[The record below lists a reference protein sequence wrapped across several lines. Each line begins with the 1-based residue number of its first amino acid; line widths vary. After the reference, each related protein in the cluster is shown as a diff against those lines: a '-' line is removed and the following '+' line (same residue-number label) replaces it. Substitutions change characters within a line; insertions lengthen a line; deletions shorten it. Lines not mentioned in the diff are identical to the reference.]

1 MKFEHYPLHPEQRA
15 IYFDQCQDTTSTKY
29 TLGVSIKLQGVLDK
43 EALSE
48 AVSQVI
54 QSLDF
59 AGLRFTIVDNV
70 PKQYNAQRYPELS
83 IIDFSEALNPSQQL
97 QSWLKNEV
105 SRKFSLERDS
115 LVRVMLLSESDQR
128 HVLVV
133 LAHHIVV
140 DGYGIINFV
149 NSLGEAYAAN
159 VQCVEWQ
166 ENGLNYLPCVI
177 DSEVYCKTQAYQR
190 SEVYWK
196 KTVQSY
202 SPNVE
207 LLPLKYMG
215 DFNKGVEK
223 YSCTMPSSLK
233 EAMFATSTRLN
244 IGGPLA
250 LCLAG
255 LALHF
260 SIYQQS
266 SVVTL
271 GSILHKRKGKNQRN
285 VVGMFAGVL
294 PFYITV
300 NHSKSCSDLIKH
312 VAQVIKQ
319 VYRHQY
325 VSTSQIKHVSGINE
339 RLFDVL
345 FSYNTFA
352 LDSDFNG
359 LLYQL
364 DEIYTDDVN
373 CPLNIRILDQGDCFG
388 QQLAITYRKD
398 YFTSLEI
405 SLLAKRL
412 LKIWEFMT
420 ENTDQLLGAIDICCL
435 DEYKQLLN
443 WSVNSLDVI
452 NDLHDK
458 EKNNFNHDVT
468 LNEQEKIIKKVI
480 VQGQSQD
487 NEKTILEYKSDYLNH
502 WLEHNSVIF
511 PNNPAMFFAGKTI
524 TYKDFNEQANQLA
537 HYLINKGVKPNELVG
552 IYLERSPAVFIAM
565 MAALKVGAGYL
576 PLSTALPDARLRYI
590 INDSQCQYVIS
601 EKAISHTLER
611 LLPECQDACICII
624 DDDIFYKKLQGLPK
638 DNLQCE
644 RPVPT
649 ENCAY
654 AIYTSGTTGQPK
666 GVLVSHANVIN
677 LFGAAKCFNV
687 NPNSRI
693 LQFAAITFDASVLEW
708 GIAFYSGACLYLLP
722 KSVNYDPWLL
732 NEQVNQLGITHA
744 FLTPGLLP
752 SLDVKYW
759 SGLQQLFIGGEACNV
774 QVAEEWSQKIS
785 LINIYGPTETTI
797 CATLGGYQAQ
807 QHKLPIG
814 KPIKGYSVYVL
825 DKLQH
830 LLPMGAVGELYI
842 GGNGVTLGY
851 LGQPDLTAKKFCWLN
866 PFAEISS
873 IEAKQGKQRLYATGD
888 LVRWLPDG
896 NLEFVGRTDDQVK
909 IRGFRIE
916 LGEIKLKLEQLTGV
930 CQAAV
935 STEVEDDSHC
945 IIAFLVCDADI
956 IKNESKEGEIIDNKD
971 ENKIIQR
978 LREQL
983 QQNLPD
989 YMLPSKWYIVDK
1001 LPLNVNGKV
1010 DYRALSLMVEKKK
1023 LLVSATQESD
1033 IFSSDTERQIG
1044 EIWKTL
1050 LPHQS
1055 AIKTTDN
1062 FFRLGGHSLL
1072 VMKMVGAI
1080 RHAFSVEISVSHI
1093 FAKPTIKGIAK
1104 AILQSQN
1111 EDKAQGVIKPVDR
1124 SKKHYASYAQ
1134 RSLWFL
1140 DHMEQGSTH
1149 YNMPAAYHIQG
1160 PIDDNALNYA
1170 LTQII
1175 TRHETLRTQFVLEQ
1189 GDVLQTILPPP
1200 RENLIQVVKLV
1211 SDSYTKATCTD
1222 ELWSEVNKLRYE
1234 EIFESFNLTDDSY
1247 LVRVK
1252 RLDLG
1257 CEKGNILLITFH
1269 HIAADGWSVALF
1281 IQELQFFYQ
1290 QFFEKKSQKRLPLSY
1305 QYVDYSAWQ
1314 RQWLN
1319 SSEAKRQA
1327 NYWRQQLAELPKLH
1341 QLPLDYSRPDRLQ
1354 HKGGLFHAKV
1364 SFEKLTQLQ
1373 RLCEQQGVSVFS
1385 GVYALF
1391 TAFLYRFT
1399 GEQDVVIGTPMANRE
1414 NPAFSELIGYFV
1426 NTVVLRWRVN
1436 GGYTFN
1442 QLLNESMQ
1450 VVQGAYTHQHF
1461 PFERVVEL
1469 IQPERSLSFHPL
1481 FQIMLTVEDDDNT
1494 SFTLGDQQ
1502 ATVLSYPELPA
1513 KFDLS
1518 LQLTKNDKGA
1528 DLLWEFNRELFSE
1541 GTIAQFNQCFLQLFQ
1556 QLMSTPDQALDQCLL
1571 HTEIQ
1576 QQQWLTQQFDQWL
1589 LTYPKTICDLFN
1601 LQGHAQSGHIAVQA
1615 GNDSI
1620 TYLQLQTCA
1629 LRLAQQLIACGI
1641 QSEDS
1646 IGVLTHH
1653 SIDWVVAMLG
1663 IWYAGGI
1670 YVPLDPKYPDERLHF
1685 ILQDAQIKHVIS
1697 EPALMTRGHSLIT
1710 LSDGLL
1716 NTSDALTD
1724 YALIQSNDEA
1734 CGLMNGIKSQKHVNT
1749 KQLSYIIYTS
1759 GSTGIPKGVLIEHH
1773 SFARHI
1779 QEMIDW
1785 YQLNGTDRVLAF
1797 ANIGFDASLEQA
1809 WEALGVGATL
1819 VMREESLWSA
1829 EAFRQWLITHQ
1840 ITHIDIPPVYAQEV
1854 FTPVLQDIEFWQLQ
1868 TRLARVVV
1876 GGEALNA
1883 NFAQQWA
1890 ASVAVN
1896 HCDLLNAYGPTEAT
1910 IAASIYK
1917 VPAGFK
1923 GENVPIGQGLS
1934 HVQLVVLDSLQRV
1947 VPGGAIGELYIG
1959 GEGVARGYLN
1969 RSSLNETSFINY
1981 AFADNIKLRLYRT
1994 GDLVRVLADGNV
2006 CFLSR
2011 VDNQVKL
2018 RGYRIELGEIESA
2031 LTQQTMVD
2039 QACVVLHAPNTPQ
2052 AQLVA
2057 YIILN
2062 NADNSDNNQSL
2073 SEKKTDII
2081 TALRMKLV
2089 EHLPSYMVPAAY
2101 VIISALPL
2109 TVNGKVDHHLL
2120 PEPKQNDF
2128 YSTQEYTA
2136 PTDTLEVSLCEVW
2149 QQLLGH
2155 EQLSITADFFEL
2167 GGHSMLAVKMVS
2179 EIKQRLNAQITVQT
2193 VFAHP
2198 TIQQLARYLH
2208 LHKLDDAGGQ
2218 VTGNQVN
2225 SSCLSEDNVVA
2236 DDWLLHAKNYL
2247 HPINKMDNSLRA
2259 GALQY
2264 ALLTGVTGYVGGYLL
2279 HQLLVQNDHVHCYCL
2294 VRAEDEFS
2302 GLDRVKIHLQDY
2314 DLWQPQ
2320 FADRISVLV
2329 GDLSSP
2335 KLGLTD
2341 IQWDTLSSELD
2352 LILHNGARVNHLLP
2366 YTCLEAANVGST
2378 LELLSLAVKRPA
2390 CRFVFISTSG
2400 VFNTAAKRP
2409 YNELSSICEQ
2419 QHAQNGGYLAS
2430 KWVAEQLVEEAYS
2443 QGMNV
2448 QLVRLGRVGMPA
2460 MHPQLGN
2467 TTDVIA
2473 RYMQSCLMLNC
2484 VPMLSFK
2491 EHFIPVDYTATAIVT
2506 LLQQSFSEHVFHLL
2520 GCQQVDWNLL
2530 LAKKQG
2536 LKTISLAEWQ
2546 VKAEAW
2552 VSSGKELPFAPYL
2565 FSGLLDFEAGQA
2577 VEVTE
2582 QQTQCLLHQLGL
2594 QQPVLSPEALS
2605 DYIDAQSVAISQ
2617 KMTCQQQEN
2626 ESARYATEEI
2636 EEDQLSMI

>member
-1 MKFEHYPLHPEQRA
+1 MKFEHYPLHPEQQA

-29 TLGVSIKLQGVLDK
+29 TLGLSINLHGVLDK
-43 EALSE
+43 DALSK

-59 AGLRFTIVDNV
+59 AGLQFTIIDNV
-70 PKQYNAQRYPELS
+70 PKQYNAQRYPELA
-83 IIDFSEALNPSQQL
+83 IIDFSEALSPSQQL
-97 QSWLKNEV
+97 QTWLKNEI
-105 SRKFSLERDS
+105 SHEFSLERGD
-115 LVRVMLLSESDQR
+115 LVRVALLSESDQR

-149 NSLGEAYAAN
+149 NSLGDAYVAN
-159 VQCVEWQ
+159 VQCLEW
-166 ENGLNYLPCVI
+166 ENNCLKYLPCVI
-177 DSEVYCKTQAYQR
+177 DSEAYCKTEAYQR
-190 SEVYWK
+190 SEAYWK
-196 KTVQSY
+196 KTVQSNY
-202 SPNVE
+202 PNVE

-215 DFNKGVEK
+215 KFNKGVEK
-223 YSCTMPSSLK
+223 YCCAMPSSLK
-233 EAMFATSTRLN
+233 EAMYSTSTRLN

-266 SVVTL
+266 SIITL
-271 GSILHKRKGKNQRN
+271 GSILHKRKGKDQRN

-300 NHSKSCSDLIKH
+300 DHSKSCSDLIKH
-312 VAQVIKQ
+312 VAQVVKQ

-325 VSTSQIKHVSGINE
+325 VSTSQIKHMSGINE

-352 LDSDFNG
+352 LDTDFNK
-359 LLYQL
+359 LLYRL
-364 DEIYTDDVN
+364 DDIYTDDVN
-373 CPLNIRILDQGDCFG
+373 CPLNIRILDHGDCFG

-398 YFTSLEI
+398 FFAPLEI

-412 LKIWEFMT
+412 LKIWTFMT
-420 ENTDQLLGAIDICCL
+420 ENSDKLLDDISICCL
-435 DEYKQLLN
+435 DEYKQLLS
-443 WSVNSLDVI
+443 WSVNPLDTDNILPDYV
-452 NDLHDK
+452 
-458 EKNNFNHDVT
+458 KNNIVENKVSD
-468 LNEQEKIIKKVI
+468 EQEKIIKKAL
-480 VQGQSQD
+480 VQGHGVN
-487 NEKTILEYKSDYLNH
+487 NEKALFEYKTDYLNH
-502 WLEHNSVIF
+502 WLEHNSEIV
-511 PNNPAMFFAGKTI
+511 PNNPAMFFDGKTI
-524 TYKDFNEQANQLA
+524 TYKEFNEQANQLA
-537 HYLINKGVKPNELVG
+537 HYLVNKGVKSNELVG
-552 IYLERSPAVFIAM
+552 IYLERSPALFIVM
-565 MAALKVGAGYL
+565 MAVLKTGAGYL
-576 PLSTALPDARLRYI
+576 PLSTALPDARLKYI
-590 INDSQCQYVIS
+590 INDSQCQCIIS
-601 EKAISHTLER
+601 EKAISRTLDR
-611 LLPECQDACICII
+611 LLPDCQDTSVCII
-624 DDDIFYKKLQGLPK
+624 DDELFYKKLQELPK
-638 DNLQCE
+638 KNLQRE
-644 RPVPT
+644 RPVPS
-649 ENCAY
+649 ENYAY

-677 LFGAAKCFNV
+677 LFRSVEYFSI
-687 NPNSRI
+687 NPNSRV

-708 GIAFYSGACLYLLP
+708 GVAFYSGACLYLLP

-759 SGLQQLFIGGEACNV
+759 SGLQQLFIGGEACNI
-774 QVAEEWSQKIS
+774 QVAEEWSQKVS
-785 LINIYGPTETTI
+785 LINVYGPTETTI
-797 CATLGGYQAQ
+797 CATLGAYQAE

-814 KPIKGYSVYVL
+814 KPIKGYSAYVL
-825 DKLQH
+825 DKQQH
-830 LLPMGAVGELYI
+830 LLPLGAIGELYI

-851 LGQPDLTAKKFCWLN
+851 LGQPELTAKKFCWLN
-866 PFAEISS
+866 PFSEIS
-873 IEAKQGKQRLYATGD
+873 AFDTTKQRLYATGD

-916 LGEIKLKLEQLTGV
+916 LGEIKCKLEQLTGV

-935 STEVEDDSHC
+935 STEVEDESRC
-945 IIAFLVCDADI
+945 IIAFIVCETEI
-956 IKNESKEGEIIDNKD
+956 TKNESQQGKIVDIKD
-971 ENKIIQR
+971 EYKIIQV

-983 QQNLPD
+983 QQKLPE

-1010 DYRALSLMVEKKK
+1010 DYRALSLMVEKKQR
-1023 LLVSATQESD
+1023 VSPTNMCD
-1033 IFSSDTERQIG
+1033 LFSNDTERRIG
-1044 EIWKTL
+1044 EIWQML

-1055 AIKTTDN
+1055 AMKTTDN

-1080 RHAFSVEISVSHI
+1080 RNIFSVDLPVSHV
-1093 FAKPTIKGIAK
+1093 FANPSIKGIAEE
-1104 AILQSQN
+1104 ILRAQSEVN
-1111 EDKAQGVIKPVDR
+1111 SKEVMTSADR
-1124 SKKHYASYAQ
+1124 TKKLYASYAQ

-1149 YNMPAAYHIQG
+1149 YNMPAAYHIRG
-1160 PIDDNALNYA
+1160 SIDDNALNYA

-1200 RENLIQVVKLV
+1200 HENLIQVVNLV
-1211 SDSYTKATCTD
+1211 RDSHNKKNCTD
-1222 ELWSEVNKLRYE
+1222 KLWNEVNKLRYE
-1234 EIFESFNLTDDSY
+1234 EVFQSFNLTDDRY

-1257 CEKGNILLITFH
+1257 EENGHVLLITFH

-1290 QFFEKKSQKRLPLSY
+1290 QYFEKHPEQRLPLPF

-1314 RQWLN
+1314 RQWLMTDD
-1319 SSEAKRQA
+1319 AKKQA
-1327 NYWRQQLAELPKLH
+1327 DYWQQQLTDLPKLH

-1364 SFEKLTQLQ
+1364 SLEKLTQLQ
-1373 RLCEQQGVSVFS
+1373 QLCEQQGVSVFS

-1399 GEQDVVIGTPMANRE
+1399 GEQDVVMGTPMANRD

-1436 GGYTFN
+1436 GCHTFN

-1450 VVQGAYTHQHF
+1450 VVQGAYTHQHY

-1481 FQIMLTVEDDDNT
+1481 FQIMLTVEDDENT
-1494 SFTLGDQQ
+1494 TFSLGGQH
-1502 ATVLSYPELPA
+1502 ATALPYPELPA

-1518 LQLTKNDKGA
+1518 LQLTKNAEGA

-1556 QLMSTPDQALDQCLL
+1556 QLTTTPDQALDQCLL
-1571 HTEIQ
+1571 HSEIQ

-1601 LQGHAQSGHIAVQA
+1601 SQCHAQSNYIAVQA
-1615 GNDSI
+1615 GNNSI

-1629 LRLAQQLIACGI
+1629 LRLAEQLVACGI
-1641 QSEDS
+1641 QSEDT

-1653 SIDWVVAMLG
+1653 SIDWIVAMLG

-1685 ILQDAQIKHVIS
+1685 ILQDAEIKHIIS
-1697 EPALMTRGHSLIT
+1697 EPALMTRGHRLIT
-1710 LSDGLL
+1710 SSDGLL

-1724 YALIQSNDEA
+1724 YALIKSKDEV
-1734 CGLMNGIKSQKHVNT
+1734 CGLMNSIKTQEHINI
-1749 KQLSYIIYTS
+1749 KQLAYIIYTS

-1840 ITHIDIPPVYAQEV
+1840 ITHIDIPPVYAQEA
-1854 FTPVLQDIEFWQLQ
+1854 FSPVLQDIEFWQRQ
-1868 TRLARVVV
+1868 TRLARIVV

-1883 NFAQQWA
+1883 HFAQQWA
-1890 ASVAVN
+1890 ASVAVS

-1934 HVQLVVLDSLQRV
+1934 HVQLVVLDGQQRV
-1947 VPGGAIGELYIG
+1947 VPEGAVGELYIG

-1969 RSSLNETSFINY
+1969 RSSLNETSFIHY
-1981 AFADNIKLRLYRT
+1981 SFADNNKLRLYRT
-1994 GDLVRVLADGNV
+1994 GDLVRVLADGNI
-2006 CFLSR
+2006 CFLGR
-2011 VDNQVKL
+2011 ADNQVKL

-2031 LTQQTMVD
+2031 LTEQAMVN

-2062 NADNSDNNQSL
+2062 NPVKCDDNQAVDV
-2073 SEKKTDII
+2073 EKTDVI

-2101 VIISALPL
+2101 IIIDALPL

-2120 PEPKQNDF
+2120 PDPKQSDF
-2128 YSTQEYTA
+2128 YITQEYTA
-2136 PTDTLEVSLCEVW
+2136 PTDTLEISLCEIW

-2155 EQLSITADFFEL
+2155 KQLSITADFFEL

-2193 VFAHP
+2193 VFAYP

-2208 LHKLDDAGGQ
+2208 LHTLDEAGGQ
-2218 VTGNQVN
+2218 VISKQVN
-2225 SSCLSEDNVVA
+2225 EHCLSVDNVVA
-2236 DDWLLHAKNYL
+2236 DDWLLRAKNQL
-2247 HPINKMDNSLRA
+2247 RPINKMDNSFCVGTLK
-2259 GALQY
+2259 Y
-2264 ALLTGVTGYVGGYLL
+2264 ALLTGVTGYVGGHLL
-2279 HQLLVQNDHVHCYCL
+2279 HQLLVQNDHIHCYCL

-2302 GLDRVKIHLQDY
+2302 ALVRIKTHLQDY
-2314 DLWQPQ
+2314 GLWQPE
-2320 FADRISVLV
+2320 FVDRISVLV

-2341 IQWDTLSSELD
+2341 LQWDTLSSELD
-2352 LILHNGARVNHLLP
+2352 LILHNGAHVNHLLP

-2378 LELLSLAVKRPA
+2378 FELLSLAVKRPA

-2400 VFNTAAKRP
+2400 VFNTAAKHP

-2419 QHAQNGGYLAS
+2419 QHVQNGGYLAS

-2448 QLVRLGRVGMPA
+2448 QLIRLGRVGTPA
-2460 MHPQLGN
+2460 IHPHLGN

-2473 RYMQSCLMLNC
+2473 RYLQSCLMLKC
-2484 VPMLSFK
+2484 VPMLSFT
-2491 EHFIPVDYTATAIVT
+2491 EHFIPVDYTAAAIVT
-2506 LLQQSFSEHVFHLL
+2506 LSQQSVSEHVFHLL
-2520 GCQQVDWNLL
+2520 GCQQIDWNSL
-2530 LAKKQG
+2530 LADKPG

-2552 VSSGKELPFAPYL
+2552 ISSGKELPFAPYL
-2565 FSGLLDFEAGQA
+2565 FSGLIDAKVDQA
-2577 VEVTE
+2577 IEVTE

-2594 QQPVLSPEALS
+2594 QQPLLSKEALS
-2605 DYIDAQSVAISQ
+2605 AYLEAQSVVISQ
-2617 KMTCQQQEN
+2617 RMACHQQEN
-2626 ESARYATEEI
+2626 ESTHYATEEI